1 MLRRPTKNEEWC
13 NETLPDWLIPYFLRL
28 QGMSKAFPQAI
39 RQYNDTQQNTQQ
51 NWHIELKSI
60 KNQLLSI
67 SGSASFLP
75 RTHWLCVF
83 SFRQNPNK
91 AEIWLTVPNI
101 VQLTN
106 GAYTYQGIHSAL
118 TRSLK
123 GGHPWLGSQLLIKDR
138 PVATLNKGNKGTERV
153 VAFSSLP
160 EKIRRFS
167 HDLQAQID
175 LAKGEIK
182 ETKDYRLGISFSY
195 EPQEEAII
203 YVYHSFC
210 QRTPAR
216 TLASLDIQQE
226 LHLEYDPT
234 HLANYLV
241 KLISRFQREQLQENK
256 REKTDNYDTDETLSQ
271 IAYAHIPVNDT
282 WDNP

>member
-1 MLRRPTKNEEWC
+1 MSRPKNQEWC
-13 NETLPDWLIPYFLRL
+13 NETLPDWLRPYFSRL
-28 QGMSKAFPQAI
+28 QGMSKALPQAI
-39 RQYNDTQQNTQQ
+39 RQYNDTQQN
-51 NWHIELKSI
+51 WHIELKSI
-60 KNQLLSI
+60 KHQLLSI
-67 SGSASFLP
+67 SGLASFLP

-83 SFRQNPNK
+83 SFRQKPNK

-138 PVATLNKGNKGTERV
+138 PVAALNKGNKGTERV

-160 EKIRRFS
+160 EKIRRLCP
-167 HDLQAQID
+167 DLQEQID
-175 LAKGEIK
+175 LSKSKIK
-182 ETKDYRLGISFSY
+182 ETKDHRLGISFSY
-195 EPQEEAII
+195 TPQEEAIV
-203 YVYHSFC
+203 YVYQSYC
-210 QRTPAR
+210 QRAPAR
-216 TLASLDIQQE
+216 TLASLDIREE
-226 LHLEYDPT
+226 LHHKYDPDHFAT
-234 HLANYLV
+234 YLV
-241 KLISRFQREQLQENK
+241 KLISRFQREQFQENK
-256 REKTDNYDTDETLSQ
+256 RENPDNYDTNETLSQ